1 MPLHQNP
8 GQKSLNTI
16 SYLRVVLIIIGG
28 NNMSNNDSHST
39 SYANTLL
46 DSIKSGYTSLI
57 SYVGRKAAPII
68 VAAGIGGALAG
79 CGAIANNVRRE
90 LNEGDL
96 EGKVQRLHFGDV
108 AALTSDIIDIRDWA
122 SGRNR
127 PDEEAQFTEEFFE
140 RLDDI
145 QTSANTPQAT
155 ATLHPGSYTP
165 SGKDDPLTL
174 TLNPANGVLEYHIRG
189 QVEGRFTVTYDA
201 HVRLIPGEG
210 QLRID
215 YRLADENTPEDLI
228 EARPVEVIRIE
239 ERGAAAVRGLVTD
252 LIVAHLM
259 DNPNFADQLWA
270 ETLDPFN
277 ERREN
282 RLSQTASD
290 YAHNLIDD
298 KEDCIEGFFANPE
311 DLPHGYGFRLNTG
324 GRLLFR
330 ADPQPDAARPH
341 QAGAWTDVLF
351 SGNTRNNRDALMTL
365 ESRDSDGTTKRVHV
379 IVNHD
384 LTTGQDGATPV
395 FLRGPYMES
404 RTTYDDSTRSPV
416 RDIRRLDAADAET
429 FIRPLRVIMDGYRG
443 PVTASGTGVPSP
455 TGTEAPPPT
464 GTEVPP
470 PTGTEVPPPTGT
482 EVPPPTGTEVP
493 PPYQGE

>member
-1 MPLHQNP
+1 M
-8 GQKSLNTI
+8 
-16 SYLRVVLIIIGG
+16 VLIIIGG
-28 NNMSNNDSHST
+28 NNMINNEGSYSNLT
-39 SYANTLL
+39 SYVNTLF
-46 DSIKSGYTSLI
+46 DSIKSGYTALT
-57 SYVGRKAAPII
+57 SYVGRQAAPII

-79 CGAIANNVRRE
+79 CGTIANNVRRE

-108 AALTSDIIDIRDWA
+108 AALTSDIVDIRDWA

-127 PDEEAQFTEEFFE
+127 PDEEAQFTEEFFT
-140 RLDDI
+140 RLGEI
-145 QTSANTPQAT
+145 QTTANISQAT

-165 SGKDDPLTL
+165 SGQDDPLTL
-174 TLNPANGVLEYHIRG
+174 TLNPSNGVLEYHIRG

-215 YRLADENTPEDLI
+215 YRLADENTSEDRI

-239 ERGAAAVRGLVTD
+239 ERGAAAVRSLVSD
-252 LIVAHLM
+252 LIVAHLL

-298 KEDCIEGFFANPE
+298 KEGEIEGFIANPE
-311 DLPHGYGFRLNTG
+311 TLPHGYGFRLNNG

-330 ADPQPDAARPH
+330 ADPQPDAARSPP
-341 QAGAWTDVLF
+341 AGASTDLPF
-351 SGNTRNNRDALMTL
+351 
-365 ESRDSDGTTKRVHV
+365 H
-379 IVNHD
+379 
-384 LTTGQDGATPV
+384 
-395 FLRGPYMES
+395 Y
-404 RTTYDDSTRSPV
+404 
-416 RDIRRLDAADAET
+416 
-429 FIRPLRVIMDGYRG
+429 
-443 PVTASGTGVPSP
+443 
-455 TGTEAPPPT
+455 
-464 GTEVPP
+464 
-470 PTGTEVPPPTGT
+470 
-482 EVPPPTGTEVP
+482 
-493 PPYQGE
+493 